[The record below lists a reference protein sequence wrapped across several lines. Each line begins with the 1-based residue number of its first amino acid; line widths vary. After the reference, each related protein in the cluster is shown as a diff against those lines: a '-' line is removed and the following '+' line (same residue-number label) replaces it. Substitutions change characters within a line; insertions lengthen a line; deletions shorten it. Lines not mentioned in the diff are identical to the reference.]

1 MVFATPAMA
10 DDILRSALTAAE
22 AGDEALRCVLEELPA
37 AIYVTDAEGFVTFF
51 NSACVDFAG
60 RTPKV
65 GRDRWCVA
73 GKLFTEDGEYLPHD
87 RCPMAVAVQ
96 TRQRVRGV
104 FAVAERPDGSRVK
117 FLPYPTPL
125 FGHDDEFLGTINILI
140 DVTDSRQADFL
151 EQQAQKCRRLALTV
165 LDRKVLHTLN
175 QMAEEYETKARALRG
190 S

>member
-1 MVFATPAMA
+1 MVHTTPAMA

-22 AGDEALRCVLEELPA
+22 AGEEALRRVLEELPA
-37 AIYVTDAEGFVTFF
+37 AIYITDADGFVTFF

-60 RTPKV
+60 QTPKV
-65 GRDRWCVA
+65 GSDRWWVT

-125 FGHDDEFLGTINILI
+125 FGHD
-140 DVTDSRQADFL
+140 
-151 EQQAQKCRRLALTV
+151 
-165 LDRKVLHTLN
+165 
-175 QMAEEYETKARALRG
+175 
-190 S
+190 